1 MIPTPA
7 TCEQLRDFFEWHV
20 QTGHAKD
27 VVMLDKRGMEYMVR
41 PHHLGAE
48 IGLALPAEGE
58 SGNPDLHQIYLRA
71 AFA

>member
-1 MIPTPA
+1 MIPAPA
-7 TCEQLRDFFEWHV
+7 TVEQLRDFFQWHV
-20 QTGHAKD
+20 ETGMGKHT
-27 VVMLDKRGMEYMVR
+27 VMIDKRGMEYLVR